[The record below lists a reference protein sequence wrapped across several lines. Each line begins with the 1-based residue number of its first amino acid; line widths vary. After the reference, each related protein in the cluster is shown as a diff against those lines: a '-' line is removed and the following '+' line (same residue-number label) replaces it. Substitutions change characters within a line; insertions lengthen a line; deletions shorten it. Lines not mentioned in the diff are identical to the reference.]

1 MKNAKEA
8 FHEQVAENLIA
19 QLKQGTAP
27 WQKPWQPGDP
37 VTALPHNTT
46 SGNRYRGINAL
57 QLMSQPFADT
67 RWMTYKQASA
77 LGAQVKKGEKS
88 TQIQYWK
95 FNEERIKK
103 DDNGK
108 ALLNSAGQPIKELVK
123 LERPRAFYANV
134 FNAEQIDGLPPL
146 NIKAP
151 DWNPLERAE
160 QILQTSH
167 AVIQHGELDRA
178 FYRPTTDRIHLPHKN
193 QFSTP
198 DGYYS
203 VALHEL
209 GHWTGHESRLNR
221 DLSNPF
227 GSEAYAKEEL
237 RAEIASML
245 LGHELGIGHDPGQHA
260 AYVDHWIKALQED
273 PKEIF
278 RAAADAEKIQDYVLS
293 LSQQQAVKEQEE
305 IKVNQI
311 RQQSVTYSTRLSP
324 DVATVATGNIN
335 MFAALMERLHR
346 REQDAIYL
354 ISDARKFYQSGSID
368 NLAFE
373 ATALKQLGF
382 SIPADWN
389 GVTVL
394 IGKVTVIDDDS
405 DAILPAKKMGMEPQ
419 FWGVYALKEN
429 GASQLLKDF
438 NVKQQAEDLVDL
450 MDLINAASDKN
461 EYEKS
466 VKLASIHLN
475 RVRKNPSSTEKDI
488 SVAMEQ
494 RKLAES
500 LASTNVQSNV
510 VRIAGTEENHAD
522 IISANMMANQDQPS
536 ARKYLA
542 VPYKEKDLAKAA
554 GANWDNKA
562 KAWYVGQNAD
572 IRALQRWFPENVAK
586 PQTPA
591 MRPEVEFAEFLR
603 THGCVVDG
611 NHPVMDGQK
620 QRIKLNDDKTTAKTG
635 FYVAHTDGHPAGYF
649 MNNRSG
655 EEHYWKAK
663 GYSLTDDQKAD
674 LSAQAAIIKQNRM
687 AAQHMRQK
695 EVADAIKVLLAMAPV
710 ASSEHPYLQS
720 KNARPDGLKRVP
732 DDAAGLPNNSI
743 IKIGKNRREAKQLR
757 EDNPESIVLTAG
769 DLLLPMQDIHN
780 DIWSVQTIQP
790 NGTKYFATGSKKEGN
805 FYVVN
810 GANNI
815 GALETIPAIVIAE
828 GYATA
833 DTLSQA
839 LGQPVVAAFDS
850 GNLSKVATE
859 LHDKYPGK
867 PIIVAG
873 DDDHVQEAKKSKNPG
888 KEKAQEAAA
897 LVDGVAVLPIFAPGE
912 KVTLGLSD
920 FNDLGNRSKLG
931 CSAVK
936 RQVQPLIDKAI
947 VEAKRQ
953 QIQDQIKTK
962 KIKRVVS
969 I

>member
-1 MKNAKEA
+1 MKNSKKA

-77 LGAQVKKGEKS
+77 LGAQVKKGEKG

-95 FNEERIKK
+95 FNEERFKK

-108 ALLNSAGQPIKELVK
+108 PLLNREGQPIKALVK

-134 FNAEQIDGLPPL
+134 FNAEQIDGLPPP

-160 QILQTSH
+160 QILQASN
-167 AVIQHGELDRA
+167 AVIQHGEFDRA

-209 GHWTGHESRLNR
+209 GHWTGHASRLNR

-260 AYVDHWIKALQED
+260 AYVDHWIKVLQED

-305 IKVNQI
+305 IKVDQINQQAAAYI
-311 RQQSVTYSTRLSP
+311 SQLTP
-324 DVATVATGNIN
+324 AVATVATQNI
-335 MFAALMERLHR
+335 AAFNKLTADLPKNELH
-346 REQDAIYL
+346 AML
-354 ISDARKFYQSGSID
+354 LVSDARKFYKNGSID
-368 NLAFE
+368 NLEFE
-373 ATALKQLGF
+373 ETAENKLGF
-382 SIPADWN
+382 KIPAEWN
-389 GVTVL
+389 GRIQIQGNAIQKEAGGDESVVSA
-394 IGKVTVIDDDS
+394 DS
-405 DAILPAKKMGMEPQ
+405 LNVEPQ
-419 FWGVYALKEN
+419 FYGVYALRDDN
-429 GASQLLKDF
+429 TFQWLKD
-438 NVKQQAEDLVDL
+438 VDTEQEAKDLADRL
-450 MDLINAASDKN
+450 SLIDAASEKN
-461 EYEKS
+461 EYEKAI
-466 VKLASIHLN
+466 KLARIN
-475 RVRKNPSSTEKDI
+475 EERVRHDSQSSAEDVSEAK
-488 SVAMEQ
+488 EQ
-494 RKLAES
+494 RKSTES
-500 LASTNVQSNV
+500 
-510 VRIAGTEENHAD
+510 IAMSKEQGHQTKLRTSEN
-522 IISANMMANQDQPS
+522 IPVEKPKQKTMATRQ
-536 ARKYLA
+536 YLA

-562 KAWYVGQNAD
+562 KAWFVGKNAD
-572 IRALQRWFPENVAK
+572 IRALQRWFPENAAK

-591 MRPEVEFAEFLR
+591 MRPEIEFTEFLCA
-603 THGCVVDG
+603 HGCIVDG

-620 QRIKLNDDKTTAKTG
+620 QRIKLVDDKTTAKTG
-635 FYVAHTDGHPAGYF
+635 FYVAHTDGYPAGYF

-655 EEHYWKAK
+655 EEHYWKVK

-674 LSAQAAIIKQNRM
+674 LSAQAATTKQNRI

-695 EVADAIKVLLAMAPV
+695 EVADAIKVLLAIAPV
-710 ASSEHPYLQS
+710 ASSEHPYLKS
-720 KNARPDGLKRVP
+720 KNARPDGLKLVP
-732 DDAAGLPNNSI
+732 DDAAGLPDNSI

-769 DLLLPMQDIHN
+769 DLLLPIQDIHN
-780 DIWSVQTIQP
+780 EIWSVQIIQA
-790 NGTKYFATGSKKEGN
+790 NGTKYFAAGSKKEGN

-815 GALETIPAIVIAE
+815 GAFDTTPAIVIAE

-839 LGQPVVAAFDS
+839 LGQPVIAAFDS

-867 PIIVAG
+867 PIIIAG
-873 DDDHVQEAKKSKNPG
+873 DDDHVQEVKRGKNPG

-897 LVDGVAVLPIFAPGE
+897 LVDGVAILPIFAPGE
-912 KVTLGLSD
+912 KVSLGLSD

-931 CSAVK
+931 RSAVK
-936 RQVQPLIDKAI
+936 RQVQSIIDKAI

-962 KIKRVVS
+962 KTKCVVS

>member
-1 MKNAKEA
+1 MKNSKKA

-37 VTALPHNTT
+37 IAALPHNTT

-77 LGAQVKKGEKS
+77 LGAQVKKGEKG

-108 ALLNSAGQPIKELVK
+108 PLLSSEGQPIKELVK

-160 QILQTSH
+160 QILQASH
-167 AVIQHGELDRA
+167 AVIKHGELDRA

-193 QFSTP
+193 QFSTS

-311 RQQSVTYSTRLSP
+311 NQQVADYISQLTP
-324 DVATVATGNIN
+324 AVATVATQNI
-335 MFAALMERLHR
+335 AAFNKLTAGLSKNELYGML
-346 REQDAIYL
+346 L
-354 ISDARKFYQSGSID
+354 VSDARKFYKNGSID
-368 NLAFE
+368 NLEFE
-373 ATALKQLGF
+373 ETAENKLGF
-382 SIPADWN
+382 KIPAEWN
-389 GVTVL
+389 GRIQIQGNAIQKEAGGDESVVSA
-394 IGKVTVIDDDS
+394 DS
-405 DAILPAKKMGMEPQ
+405 LNVEPQ
-419 FWGVYALKEN
+419 FYGVYALRDDTTF
-429 GASQLLKDF
+429 QWLKD
-438 NVKQQAEDLVDL
+438 VDTEQEAKDLADRL
-450 MDLINAASDKN
+450 SLIDAASEKN
-461 EYEKS
+461 EYEKAI
-466 VKLASIHLN
+466 KLARIN
-475 RVRKNPSSTEKDI
+475 EERVRHDSQSSAEDVLEAK
-488 SVAMEQ
+488 EQ
-494 RKLAES
+494 RKSTES
-500 LASTNVQSNV
+500 IAMSKEQGHQTKLRASENKPV
-510 VRIAGTEENHAD
+510 EEPKQRT
-522 IISANMMANQDQPS
+522 MATRQ
-536 ARKYLA
+536 YLA

-562 KAWYVGQNAD
+562 KAWYVGKNAD
-572 IRALQRWFPENVAK
+572 IRALQRWFPENATK
-586 PQTPA
+586 PQTSA
-591 MRPEVEFAEFLR
+591 MSPEVEFAEFLR
-603 THGCVVDG
+603 SQGCVVDG

-620 QRIKLNDDKTTAKTG
+620 QRIKLNDDRTTAKTG

-655 EEHYWKAK
+655 EERYWKAK
-663 GYSLTDDQKAD
+663 GYSLTDEQKAEV
-674 LSAQAAIIKQNRM
+674 SAKAATIRQNRM

-695 EVADAIKVLLAMAPV
+695 EVADAIKVLLAIAPV
-710 ASSEHPYLQS
+710 ASSEHLYLKS
-720 KNARPDGLKRVP
+720 KHVRPDGLKLVP
-732 DDAAGLPNNSI
+732 DNPVGLPNDSI

-769 DLLLPMQDIHN
+769 DLLLPVQDIN
-780 DIWSVQTIQP
+780 NEIWSVQTIQP
-790 NGTKYFATGSKKEGN
+790 NGTKYFVTGSKKEGN

-815 GALETIPAIVIAE
+815 AALETTPAIVIVE

-839 LGQPVVAAFDS
+839 LGQPVIAAFDS
-850 GNLSKVATE
+850 GNLSKVATK

-867 PIIVAG
+867 PIIIAG
-873 DDDHVQEAKKSKNPG
+873 DDDHIQEAKKNKNPG
-888 KEKAQEAAA
+888 KEKALEAAA
-897 LVDGVAVLPIFAPGE
+897 LVNGTVVLPIFAPGE
-912 KVTLGLSD
+912 KASSELSD

-931 CSAVK
+931 RSAIK
-936 RQVQPLIDKAI
+936 RQVQPVIDKAI
-947 VEAKRQ
+947 VEARRQ

-962 KIKRVVS
+962 KTKCVVS